1 MATPPGNVGTTEPST
16 PTPSKQLTARR
27 ELTTSPEEEVGQAVP
42 MTPPVEQ
49 GRLPT
54 SSSSI
59 ASSWQ
64 PIESPVSDS
73 PTPAASTPAADER
86 NDWYSRWNPSNTQ
99 SSATTSPPQQAT
111 PTQQSGGSASSDS
124 VSGQQTR
131 PEVAPTPTESPTV
144 AEPTIRDVLKQALMR
159 RLTGRGGRGRSGKRS
174 T

>member
-1 MATPPGNVGTTEPST
+1 MANPSGNVGPSEPST

-54 SSSSI
+54 SSSSL
-59 ASSWQ
+59 
-64 PIESPVSDS
+64 
-73 PTPAASTPAADER
+73 
-86 NDWYSRWNPSNTQ
+86 
-99 SSATTSPPQQAT
+99 
-111 PTQQSGGSASSDS
+111 ASSDS

-144 AEPTIRDVLKQALMR
+144 DEPTIRDVLKQALMR
-159 RLTGRGGRGRSGKRS
+159 RLTGRGGRGRSGQRS